1 MRKYKQLTQEQRYQ
15 IYSYSK
21 AGYSQ
26 TQIAKE
32 IGFHRASISRELKR
46 NTGLRGYRAKQAQ
59 AFSERRRANAP
70 KHQKLTSQVI
80 EYVELKLEQEWSP
93 EQISGSMAAYHLPG
107 LSHETIYLHILKDK
121 REGGVLYQHLRQSN
135 RKRKTRYGSYN
146 SRGQIKGRISID
158 ERPAVVDDKSRLG
171 DWEIDTVIG
180 KNHKG
185 VLITIVERLSKYTL
199 IKKVANK
206 TAAAVTAG
214 IISLM
219 KDFKHK
225 VLTITSDNGKEFAY
239 HRQISKALKTGFY
252 FANPYHSWE
261 RGLNE
266 NTNGLIR
273 QYFPKKTSFDNISD
287 DDVKAVMQ
295 RLNSRP
301 RKSLGFKTPNSIF
314 LDNQTVALNA

>member
-1 MRKYKQLTQEQRYQ
+1 M
-15 IYSYSK
+15 
-21 AGYSQ
+21 
-26 TQIAKE
+26 
-32 IGFHRASISRELKR
+32 
-46 NTGLRGYRAKQAQ
+46 
-59 AFSERRRANAP
+59 
-70 KHQKLTSQVI
+70 
-80 EYVELKLEQEWSP
+80 
-93 EQISGSMAAYHLPG
+93 
-107 LSHETIYLHILKDK
+107 
-121 REGGVLYQHLRQSN
+121 
-135 RKRKTRYGSYN
+135 
-146 SRGQIKGRISID
+146 
-158 ERPAVVDDKSRLG
+158 DDKSRLG